1 MTAHITPQKL
11 CGEVEAIASKSD
23 VHRILIC
30 AALADKPTEIILSG
44 SMGADT
50 LSEDIRATMNCL
62 NALGAD
68 ISALKSND
76 GKTSILVKPIDEVP
90 ENPKLDCGESGS
102 TLRFILPVAAALL
115 KDDNTITITGRGRL
129 PDRPI
134 GELKDVLEQGG
145 VTFSAPKLPFTISGE
160 FKAGTYEIAGN
171 VSSQY
176 ITGLLLGLS
185 AISKADDNT
194 SHTTSKI
201 RITSELQSAAYIDI
215 TTSAMAKFGVNVQR
229 VCEDGL
235 TCFKVSGVPMDSNK
249 NGKHFTSPGKL
260 YADGDWSNAAF
271 FLALKNLG
279 HDVLVSQLDTNS
291 PQGDK
296 AIVEMLK
303 LLAENRSD
311 NEVRTISLAEI
322 PDLLPIM
329 AVVAAFSSGT
339 THFVD
344 GERLRIKESDRLAS
358 VCELITKLGGKAEEQ
373 PAGLIVYPQALTGGE
388 IDSYNDHRI
397 VMAAAIAA
405 ANCTSTVTIT
415 GAGAVN
421 KSYPTFFEDYKRLG
435 GTINV
440 I

>member
-1 MTAHITPQKL
+1 MTVRIVPHRL
-11 CGEVEAIASKSD
+11 SGEVEAIASKSD
-23 VHRILIC
+23 VHRLLIC
-30 AALADKPTEIILSG
+30 AALADRTTEIILTG

-50 LSEDIRATMNCL
+50 LSEDIRATMDCL
-62 NALGAD
+62 VALGAD
-68 ISALKSND
+68 ISAHSTDD
-76 GKTSILVKPIDEVP
+76 GKTVITVAPISEVP
-90 ENPKLDCGESGS
+90 ANPVLDCGESGS
-102 TLRFILPVAAALL
+102 TLRFILPVASALL
-115 KDDNTITITGRGRL
+115 KNNNEITITGRGRL

-134 GELKDVLEQGG
+134 GELKDVLTQGG
-145 VTFSAPKLPFTISGE
+145 VNFSAPKLPFTISGS
-160 FKAGTYEIAGN
+160 FAAGTYEIPGN
-171 VSSQY
+171 ISSQY
-176 ITGLLLGLS
+176 ITGLLFGLS
-185 AISKADDNT
+185 AISESGNST

-215 TTSAMAKFGVNVQR
+215 TTSAMAKFGVYVEK
-229 VCEDGL
+229 VFEDGL
-235 TCFKVSGVPMDSNK
+235 ICFKVHTHTDGTNK
-249 NGKHFTSPGKL
+249 KRFSSPGNL

-271 FLALKNLG
+271 FLALKNLN
-279 HDVLVSQLDTNS
+279 HNVCVSQLDINS

-296 AIVEMLK
+296 AIIEMLGF
-303 LLAENRSD
+303 LAETRSD
-311 NEVRTISLAEI
+311 DEVRIISLAEI

-358 VCELITKLGGKAEEQ
+358 VSELINSLGGKAEEQ
-373 PAGLIVYPQALTGGE
+373 STGLIVYPKSLNGGQV
-388 IDSYNDHRI
+388 DSHNDHRI

-405 ANCTSTVTIT
+405 TNCTLPITIT
-415 GAGAVN
+415 GAEAVN

>member
-1 MTAHITPQKL
+1 MTVEITPHKL
-11 CGEVEAIASKSD
+11 CGEVHAIASKSD
-23 VHRILIC
+23 VHRLLIC
-30 AALADKPTEIILSG
+30 AALADKPTEIILTG

-50 LSEDIRATMNCL
+50 LSEDIRATMDCL
-62 NALGAD
+62 VALGAETLVH
-68 ISALKSND
+68 STAD
-76 GKTSILVKPIDEVP
+76 GKTVITINPIAAVP
-90 ENPKLDCGESGS
+90 ANPVLDCGESGS

-115 KDDNTITITGRGRL
+115 KGDNKITITGRGRL

-134 GELKDVLEQGG
+134 GELKNVLTQGG
-145 VTFSAPKLPFTISGE
+145 VSFSSPKLPFTISGE
-160 FKAGTYEIAGN
+160 FIAGTYEIPGN
-171 VSSQY
+171 ISSQY

-185 AISKADDNT
+185 AISKGKT
-194 SHTTSKI
+194 TTSKI
-201 RITSELQSAAYIDI
+201 IITSELQSAAYIDI
-215 TTSAMAKFGVNVQR
+215 TTNAMAKFGVSAQR
-229 VCEDGL
+229 ICEGGL
-235 TCFKVSGVPMDSNK
+235 ICFRIETDSNEK
-249 NGKHFTSPGKL
+249 TLTSPGTL
-260 YADGDWSNAAF
+260 TADGDWSNAAF

-279 HDVLVSQLDTNS
+279 HDVSISQLNAES

-296 AIVEMLK
+296 AIVEMLE
-303 LLAENRSD
+303 LLAKTPD
-311 NEVRTISLAEI
+311 GDGVRTISLSEI

-329 AVVAAFSSGT
+329 AVVAAFSSGE
-339 THFVD
+339 THFVN

-373 PAGLIVYPQALTGGE
+373 PAGLIIYPKPLTGGQ

-405 ANCTSTVTIT
+405 ANCTSPVTIT
-415 GAGAVN
+415 GAQAVN

>member
-1 MTAHITPQKL
+1 MTVEIVPQKL
-11 CGEVEAIASKSD
+11 FGEVLAIASKSD
-23 VHRILIC
+23 VHRLLIC
-30 AALADKPTEIILSG
+30 AALADKTTEIILTG

-50 LSEDIRATMNCL
+50 LSEDIRATMDCL
-62 NALGAD
+62 VALGAD
-68 ISALKSND
+68 ISANHTDD
-76 GKTSILVKPIDEVP
+76 GKTIITVTPISEAP
-90 ENPKLDCGESGS
+90 ANPVLDCGESGS

-115 KDDNTITITGRGRL
+115 KNDNKITITGRGRL

-134 GELKDVLEQGG
+134 GELKYVLEQSG
-145 VTFSAPKLPFTISGE
+145 VTFSAPKLPFAISGK
-160 FKAGTYEIAGN
+160 FTAGTYEIPGN
-171 VSSQY
+171 ISSQY

-185 AISKADDNT
+185 AISKSSNT
-194 SHTTSKI
+194 ISKIKITSK
-201 RITSELQSAAYIDI
+201 LQSGAYIDI
-215 TTSAMAKFGVNVQR
+215 TTSAMAKFGVDVEK

-235 TCFKVSGVPMDSNK
+235 TCFKIPEFPGYTENNTSKVR
-249 NGKHFTSPGKL
+249 FTSPGRL

-271 FLALKNLG
+271 FLALENLN
-279 HDVLVSQLDTNS
+279 HNVCVSQLDINS

-296 AIVEMLK
+296 AIVEMLG
-303 LLAENRSD
+303 LLAETRSD
-311 NEVRTISLAEI
+311 DEVRTISLTEI

-358 VCELITKLGGKAEEQ
+358 VCELINSLGGKSEEQ
-373 PAGLIVYPQALTGGE
+373 PAGLIVYPKPLNGGRV
-388 IDSYNDHRI
+388 DSHNDHRI

-405 ANCTSTVTIT
+405 SNCTLPVTIT
-415 GAGAVN
+415 GAEAVN